1 MKKILLIEDHEELR
15 INTAEILELSNY
27 KTILAENGKIGIL
40 KAIEFKPDLIIC
52 DIMMPILDGYGVL
65 QALQNNEE
73 LKNIPFIFLTAK
85 TERSD
90 FRKCM
95 EFGADDY
102 ISKPFSATELLNA
115 IDIRLKKNNVDSS
128 ALLSPEVHDLM
139 KLIDS
144 KFKDEALLLKCEF
157 VTVNNYQKKQ
167 IIFSE
172 GNHPYKLFYIKE
184 GKVQLTKCNDIGKV
198 LITDLLNAGD
208 FFGYLPILE
217 SSTYKDTA
225 VCFDEVELIEIAK
238 DYFIELITQHAPT
251 ASKFTQLL
259 ANNISSL
266 EEQLIGLAYNS
277 LRKKVAEAIVKLEKK
292 YNESVET
299 NFVIKMSRENLATI
313 AGTATESLIRTLKDF
328 SQEKLIEMN
337 NGNIKILN
345 LNALKHLVI

>member
-172 GNHPYKLFYIKE
+172 GNHPYKLLKRA
-184 GKVQLTKCNDIGKV
+184 KCNSQNV
-198 LITDLLNAGD
+198 M
-208 FFGYLPILE
+208 ILE
-217 SSTYKDTA
+217 RY
-225 VCFDEVELIEIAK
+225 
-238 DYFIELITQHAPT
+238 
-251 ASKFTQLL
+251 
-259 ANNISSL
+259 
-266 EEQLIGLAYNS
+266 
-277 LRKKVAEAIVKLEKK
+277 
-292 YNESVET
+292 
-299 NFVIKMSRENLATI
+299 
-313 AGTATESLIRTLKDF
+313 
-328 SQEKLIEMN
+328 
-337 NGNIKILN
+337 
-345 LNALKHLVI
+345 